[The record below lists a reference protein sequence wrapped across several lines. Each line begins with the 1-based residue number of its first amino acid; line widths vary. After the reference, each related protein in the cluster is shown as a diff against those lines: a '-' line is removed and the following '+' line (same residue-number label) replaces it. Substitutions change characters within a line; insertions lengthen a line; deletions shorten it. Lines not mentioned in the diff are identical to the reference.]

1 MNAPG
6 LITPDRFD
14 AVLFDLDGVLTA
26 TAKVH
31 AASWKEMFDSFLRRH
46 SAATGEPFQPFDLAT
61 DYFAYVDGRPR
72 FEGVRAFLA
81 SRRIVLPE
89 GSPADPP
96 KADSILSLGN
106 RKNVLVQ
113 EAIAAGKVELFPGA
127 LPFVDW
133 VLSQGLRTAVV
144 SSSKN
149 CRAILAAVQIAERFE
164 VVVEGQVAEELGLP
178 GKPAPDTFL
187 KAADWLEVEPARAV
201 VVEDALVG
209 VQAGKAGGFGLVVG
223 VQHGDSAAALLDH
236 GADVVVANLT
246 ELIPASSG

>member
-149 CRAILAAVQIAERFE
+149 CRAILAAGLLAARTAISHARSFACGLALLLQNQPVIARNHQS
-164 VVVEGQVAEELGLP
+164 VNLIRVLDQHDARSGKELIG
-178 GKPAPDTFL
+178 GNR
-187 KAADWLEVEPARAV
+187 AR
-201 VVEDALVG
+201 
-209 VQAGKAGGFGLVVG
+209 VVG
-223 VQHGDSAAALLDH
+223 RG
-236 GADVVVANLT
+236 
-246 ELIPASSG
+246 